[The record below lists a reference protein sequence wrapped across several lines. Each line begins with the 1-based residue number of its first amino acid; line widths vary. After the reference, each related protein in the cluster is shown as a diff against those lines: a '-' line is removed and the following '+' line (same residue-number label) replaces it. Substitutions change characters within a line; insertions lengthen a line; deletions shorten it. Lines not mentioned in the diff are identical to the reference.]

1 MLLLLTWLQESPE
14 QNIYQTVNSRQDNLE
29 QREEEVEGEEEE
41 DGVRIVR
48 GRQRIVGL
56 KAL

>member
-29 QREEEVEGEEEE
+29 QGEEEEEGEEEE
-41 DGVRIVR
+41 VAV
-48 GRQRIVGL
+48 VVMVVVVVVW
-56 KAL
+56 

>member
-14 QNIYQTVNSRQDNLE
+14 QNIYQTLNSRQDNLE

>member
-29 QREEEVEGEEEE
+29 QREEEEEEEE
-41 DGVRIVR
+41 DGVRIVG

>member
-29 QREEEVEGEEEE
+29 QREEEEEE
-41 DGVRIVR
+41 DGVRIVG